1 MKALPRLPPLPP
13 RLAALAAWALLGLL
27 ALPAARQALEASMSA
42 HMLIQYPLLMLA
54 GYWLAAALP
63 ARWLARLQRWN
74 AHGISGLFATAL
86 MLAILMIPRVLD
98 LALLDARI
106 ELAKA
111 LALVFCGAALQL
123 SWRPAGLL
131 VQGFFLGNMLPMM
144 AVVGN
149 LYASSPV
156 RVCNAYLLDDQARL
170 GQLLI
175 WISVAVALLWFALLV
190 RSLMQREAFFSQADS
205 SEASASPT
213 TSAAPESH

>member
-1 MKALPRLPPLPP
+1 MKTLPPLPP
-13 RLAALAAWALLGLL
+13 RLAALAAFGLLGLL
-27 ALPAARQALEASMSA
+27 ALPAARQALEASMST
-42 HMLIQYPLLMLA
+42 HMLLQYPLLMLA
-54 GYWLAAALP
+54 GYWLATALP
-63 ARWLARLQRWN
+63 AHWLARLQRWN

-98 LALLDARI
+98 LALIDARM
-106 ELAKA
+106 ELSKA

-131 VQGFFLGNMLPMM
+131 VQGFFLGNVLPMM

-175 WISVAVALLWFALLV
+175 WISAGIALLWFAVLV
-190 RSLMQREAFFSQADS
+190 RSLMQREAVFALAES
-205 SEASASPT
+205 SEASAVT
-213 TSAAPESH
+213 AKSAALESH